1 MVEKKVTW
9 LELFC
14 DLLYVAAISK
24 STNVLLNVDEGE
36 ILFVN
41 LLKFNLIF
49 IPVWWA
55 WVGQTMFVNRFG
67 KDKYHERFLLI
78 LQMVFVLILIS
89 SLSVDFDR
97 YYIPFLVG
105 YIGVRALTAI
115 QYLLVVIKGKNEQNT
130 AAYFLATRFWIG
142 IFISTCS
149 IFFSSWFKYVV
160 LYLGIIVDIFI
171 PIIGRKYLRKHPV
184 NSSHLFER
192 FGLLTLILFGESI
205 ISILSVL
212 HPEIG
217 SWKSIGYSVF
227 SFSIIISLWWQYFD
241 NLEKKID
248 KSVKTTGQIILYG
261 HLFIYI
267 SLCMIAA
274 SIQLLFNKEM
284 SYYFILN
291 FIFCATFIYFLSTTV
306 VFHKYRHQ
314 NHKLKIFH
322 LGLFLSIIFSFFIF
336 DLIIHVPG
344 LIILLQINVF
354 FVIYAKVSA

>member
-24 STNVLLNVDEGE
+24 ATHVLLRVNEGE
-36 ILFVN
+36 VLFVN

-67 KDKYHERFLLI
+67 KDKFHQRFLI
-78 LQMVFVLILIS
+78 IFQMVFVLILIS

-105 YIGVRALTAI
+105 FIGVRVLTAF
-115 QYLLVVIKGKNEQNT
+115 QYFLVIRKGKREQNK
-130 AAYFLATRFWIG
+130 AAYYLATRFWIG
-142 IFISTCS
+142 IFISSCS
-149 IFFSSWFKYVV
+149 IFCSSWFKYVV
-160 LYLGIIVDIFI
+160 LYIGIIVDIFI
-171 PIIGRKYLRKHPV
+171 PLFGRKHLVKHPV
-184 NSSHLFER
+184 NTSHLLER
-192 FGLLTLILFGESI
+192 FGLLTLILLGESI

-212 HPEIG
+212 HPQIG
-217 SWKSIGYSVF
+217 RWNAIGYSVL
-227 SFSIIISLWWQYFD
+227 SFSLIISFWWQYFD

-248 KSVKTTGQIILYG
+248 KAIKTTGQMILYG

-267 SLCMIAA
+267 SLSMIAA
-274 SIQLLFNKEM
+274 SIQLLFNEEI

-291 FIFCATFIYFLSTTV
+291 FIFGAALIYFLSTTL
-306 VFHKYRHQ
+306 VFHKYRYEDQ
-314 NHKLKIFH
+314 KLKIFH
-322 LGLFLSIIFSFFIF
+322 LSLFLSIILSFYIF
-336 DLIIHVPG
+336 DIFIPVSG
-344 LIILLQINVF
+344 IIILLQINVF
-354 FVIYAKVSA
+354 FVIYAKVST

>member
-1 MVEKKVTW
+1 MREKKVTW

-24 STNVLLNVDEGE
+24 STNVLLSVDEGK
-36 ILFVN
+36 ILFIN

-67 KDKYHERFLLI
+67 KDKFHERFLLI
-78 LQMVFVLILIS
+78 FQMVFILILIS

-105 YIGVRALTAI
+105 FIGVRALTAF
-115 QYLLVVIKGKNEQNT
+115 QYLSVIRKGKREQNT
-130 AAYFLATRFWIG
+130 AAFYLATRFWIG

-149 IFFSSWFKYVV
+149 IFFSSWFKYLV

-171 PIIGRKYLRKHPV
+171 PLFGRKYLIKHPV
-184 NSSHLFER
+184 NTSHLFER

-212 HPEIG
+212 QPKIG
-217 SWKSIGYSVF
+217 SWKGIGYSVL
-227 SFSIIISLWWQYFD
+227 SFSLIISLWWQYFD

-274 SIQLLFNKEM
+274 SIQLLFIKEIN
-284 SYYFILN
+284 YYFLLN
-291 FIFCATFIYFLSTTV
+291 FIFCATFFYFLSTTF
-306 VFHKYRHQ
+306 VFHKYRYE
-314 NHKLKIFH
+314 NEKLKIFH
-322 LGLFLSIIFSFFIF
+322 LGLFLSIIISFLCWTFSFLFQ
-336 DLIIHVPG
+336 V
-344 LIILLQINVF
+344 
-354 FVIYAKVSA
+354 